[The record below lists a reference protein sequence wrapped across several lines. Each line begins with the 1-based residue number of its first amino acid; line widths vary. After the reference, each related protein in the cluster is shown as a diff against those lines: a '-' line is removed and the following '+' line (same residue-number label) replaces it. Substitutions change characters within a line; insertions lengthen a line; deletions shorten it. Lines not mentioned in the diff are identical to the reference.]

1 MKGKNVGA
9 REKLRTNG
17 LAGFIHYLTSAFDE
31 INVFFKPMQLQ
42 TENINIF
49 SKAFWHKLSKQH
61 VSLQQKFEVFLVF

>member
-1 MKGKNVGA
+1 MLGPEK
-9 REKLRTNG
+9 KLRTNG

-61 VSLQQKFEVFLVF
+61 VVFLQQKFEVFLVF